1 MYKGIVP
8 AERLLDEALKQGE
21 SAASHSVLYGIGN
34 WHLYNGQREQA
45 AETFRKIVS
54 SNQWTSFGFIAA
66 EVDLKKL

>member
-34 WHLYNGQREQA
+34 WHLYNGRREQA